1 MESIT
6 RKKIEETCLETIA
19 KEMGLKAGD
28 LNEDMKL
35 RDDLDIVSLD
45 AMNIINIY
53 RRNLIQNTF
62 KSRDFQLSYVISIRF
77 LRYILIIFMSSK
89 HFSIK
94 MLKKHFL
101 KHLNKNN

>member
-45 AMNIINIY
+45 AMNIIMALEDEFNVEADIETV
-53 RRNLIQNTF
+53 LEMQKVADIV
-62 KSRDFQLSYVISIRF
+62 D
-77 LRYILIIFMSSK
+77 
-89 HFSIK
+89 
-94 MLKKHFL
+94 
-101 KHLNKNN
+101 HLAERMHV

>member
-45 AMNIINIY
+45 AMNIIMALEDEFNVEAEVETVLEMQKAADIV
-53 RRNLIQNTF
+53 
-62 KSRDFQLSYVISIRF
+62 D
-77 LRYILIIFMSSK
+77 
-89 HFSIK
+89 
-94 MLKKHFL
+94 
-101 KHLNKNN
+101 HLAERLNV

>member
-45 AMNIINIY
+45 AMNIIMALEDEFNVEAEIETV
-53 RRNLIQNTF
+53 LEMQKVADIV
-62 KSRDFQLSYVISIRF
+62 D
-77 LRYILIIFMSSK
+77 
-89 HFSIK
+89 
-94 MLKKHFL
+94 
-101 KHLNKNN
+101 HLAERMHV

>member
-45 AMNIINIY
+45 AMNIIMALEDEFNVEADIETV
-53 RRNLIQNTF
+53 LEMQQVADIV
-62 KSRDFQLSYVISIRF
+62 D
-77 LRYILIIFMSSK
+77 
-89 HFSIK
+89 
-94 MLKKHFL
+94 
-101 KHLNKNN
+101 HLAERMHV